1 MVAILVLA
9 AALAGAVPHRVW
21 AQQPAKPTP
30 AQEGFQPIE
39 NFPAEEQLPAARFV
53 MTAYAVA
60 WIVVFGYLYSIW
72 RRLGRVEQEIA
83 AVGRRVEAG
92 GRR

>member
-1 MVAILVLA
+1 MLSATLA
-9 AALAGAVPHRVW
+9 AVVPHHAW
-21 AQQPAKPTP
+21 AQQPGKPAP

-39 NFPAEEQLPAARFV
+39 NFPVDEQLPAARFV

-60 WIVVFGYLYSIW
+60 WLVVFGYLYSIW

-83 AVGRRVEAG
+83 AIGRRVEAG
-92 GRR
+92 ARR